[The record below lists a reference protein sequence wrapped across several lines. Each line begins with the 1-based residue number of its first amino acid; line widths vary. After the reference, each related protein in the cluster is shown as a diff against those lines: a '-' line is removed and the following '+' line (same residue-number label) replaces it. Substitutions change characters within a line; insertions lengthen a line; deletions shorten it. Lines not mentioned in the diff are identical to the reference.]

1 VPIVGPHIGAI
12 LGAFIYIFLVELH
25 WDSEEELSHDFVL
38 VDNET
43 TANSNFG
50 KREKLQNYN
59 QYMQ

>member
-1 VPIVGPHIGAI
+1 LGAI
-12 LGAFIYIFLVELH
+12 IYIFLVELH
-25 WDSEEELSHDFVL
+25 WEGEEESSHDFVL
-38 VDNET
+38 VDNKT